1 MLIFY
6 KESVNIVLH
15 SLLGRKVLLLLE
27 ELKGVQRYLEILDTS
42 DSLCYWQFGII
53 LWSYQVST
61 F

>member
-42 DSLCYWQFGII
+42 DSLCY
-53 LWSYQVST
+53 
-61 F
+61 